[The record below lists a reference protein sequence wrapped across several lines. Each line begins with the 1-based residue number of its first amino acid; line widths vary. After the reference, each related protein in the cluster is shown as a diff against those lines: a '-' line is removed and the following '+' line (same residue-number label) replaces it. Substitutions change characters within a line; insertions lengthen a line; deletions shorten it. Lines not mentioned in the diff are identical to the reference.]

1 MPVPTTLEAPP
12 DQTSHNVARP
22 LFGRTVASFANG
34 LNFCAG
40 FKGLRYSQ
48 QICDFTGVDIPKS
61 GPQTNDLRLR
71 WVVSPL
77 GRYVWWGAYVV
88 GSASTAAPYLKVY
101 LETPTGFLIDGPIE
115 FTAGDGRL
123 ILQQFYTHANHPEYG
138 ASMGRDGIVSTGWAT
153 SAPTSATPRL
163 LDADGY
169 QGTDVVIRVEV
180 SDARVY
186 THMALEAYQAEP

>member
-1 MPVPTTLEAPP
+1 MPVPTTLENPP

-48 QICDFTGVDIPKS
+48 QICDFTGVDIPGGGLQS
-61 GPQTNDLRLR
+61 NDLRLR

-77 GRYVWWGAYVV
+77 GRYIWWGAYAIAQILT
-88 GSASTAAPYLKVY
+88 GAPSIKVY
-101 LETPTGFLIDGPIE
+101 LETPSGLVIDGPIE
-115 FTAGDGRL
+115 FTALNGRL
-123 ILQQFYTHANHPEYG
+123 LKQQFYTHANHPEYG
-138 ASMGRDGIVSTGWAT
+138 ASMGRDQIISTGWAT
-153 SAPTSATPRL
+153 PDAPGSAPRL

-180 SDARVY
+180 TDARIY